1 MACALTGLCTSMLW
15 PGSLMV
21 AAARFPAG
29 GVFIYAMMAAG
40 GDLGASIGS
49 QLVGL
54 VTDAALQSTAVAAL
68 AERLALAPEQLCM
81 KLGLLTGMLFPA
93 AAIPLYHVLMKREQP
108 ANEAPAARAGYKGI
122 LSAKPRALRGR
133 RCAKSPAFLRRQRAA
148 RRCREKAGALCGRM
162 AGRRVFQCSR
172 VKGRCVG
179 TVMCGCD
186 SM

>member
-1 MACALTGLCTSMLW
+1 MLW

-133 RCAKSPAFLRRQRAA
+133 RCAKSPPSSAGNGPHAGAERRRA
-148 RRCREKAGALCGRM
+148 RCAAAWPAAASFSAAGSKAGAWAR
-162 AGRRVFQCSR
+162 
-172 VKGRCVG
+172 
-179 TVMCGCD
+179 
-186 SM
+186 